1 VVFLYTTAL
10 KVSLFDVTIHWDLNP
25 CRLRASGASRSKVFC
40 SLIMHCVTNKPLPF
54 VYVEH
59 AANWFPLTGP
69 ASCFGREWKSLL
81 IQLWKSGPK
90 RICKSF
96 AKVSVC
102 TFSTGIWDSW
112 VPSQAVIWILWKAKS
127 LFP

>member
-1 VVFLYTTAL
+1 MVFSYTTAL
-10 KVSLFDVTIHWDLNP
+10 KVSFSDVTIPWDLNP
-25 CRLRASGASRSKVFC
+25 CIQRIPQQDVLQLNHVLCYK
-40 SLIMHCVTNKPLPF
+40 LLLF

-90 RICKSF
+90 RICKSL

-102 TFSTGIWDSW
+102 TFSTGI
-112 VPSQAVIWILWKAKS
+112 
-127 LFP
+127 